1 MKPWKREKEFVWTH
15 FQYVTGKPL
24 IDILK
29 PPLPIDDR
37 YKKGGKQ
44 SLEKLILLKNNI
56 TSSII
61 HMLDQV
67 IDTIFEIDNMNTIL
81 LESMS
86 AFGIFSDLLS
96 NVSKKSKTGTVL
108 RF

>member
-1 MKPWKREKEFVWTH
+1 
-15 FQYVTGKPL
+15 
-24 IDILK
+24 
-29 PPLPIDDR
+29 
-37 YKKGGKQ
+37 
-44 SLEKLILLKNNI
+44 
-56 TSSII
+56 
-61 HMLDQV
+61 MLDQV